1 MSNHSLKVVF
11 LLFICYFLSS
21 SVNGQDDCV
30 PTTGIVTPRF
40 NEVIINYGSTTNAVN
55 TRRASSMIIGEP
67 LVGQSNNTKNTSEFG
82 FYSQFLLPPQSPF
95 VSASQG
101 ELLDRIQITWT
112 SNALGGTST
121 GGFNIYRDGI
131 FLDNVGPNI
140 SSYNDFNVI
149 AGRPYTYTIA
159 GINDFGEGFLG
170 SGLGFMVPNGVVT
183 GQIETP
189 TGNPV
194 VNATVSLDPMQGFA
208 TSFGS
213 QHGAGALQNAS
224 KPFLPNAS
232 SDWTISFW
240 IKTTASAENGS
251 IMQIGPNIGTFIRF
265 VGIQS
270 STGSEGVIFSFENET
285 LDGIFPN
292 ESKNDWHHITLTHKA
307 SGFLTSLFIDGVLA
321 QQKAINIPTISGSL
335 DIGNRFLAGG
345 WNGKMD
351 ELRFYHRALNE
362 VEIEEAMENTVST
375 DTPNLAYY
383 WKMDEELGNK
393 CFDNVNRH
401 PLYLCGA
408 TFDSDKPKVR
418 TAGRS
423 NEDGYYKIEGVSYG
437 TGTTFLATP
446 AKNFYSK
453 RSLQFSSENN
463 DWVKLP
469 SFPLANQS
477 TMELWFNSS
486 NNPNSQSLVS
496 KKFGSD
502 EFKVSVIPS
511 GNAKILQI
519 STNGGTPVQ
528 TTPISNGY
536 NHLALILDDS
546 NLNVYLNGNTV
557 GSGQIDVAAIN
568 DTTYQWILGAS
579 ENGTSSFF
587 DGYIDEIAV
596 YDTLLSMA
604 SIQDHFINTRSVTE
618 SNLTVYF
625 PLDEGSG
632 NFIGS
637 TGSILLPSGQINGPE
652 WSTFAP
658 LQETT
663 PHEFTPKTRQV
674 TLNPSVTSV
683 DQVDFT
689 DRSTI
694 PISGYVRYKNTDC
707 FQPKVEILV
716 NGESFSPKVF
726 TNEEG
731 KFVVDF
737 DPGTT
742 AVLSPKY
749 EDHIYSPSSWEVI
762 NVTTPIAGILFN
774 NTVSRKVTGQVAG
787 GDCRQSIIKDPGLPT
802 GTVCTVKLRTADGCF
817 EQLQTIN
824 NVGTGLDEGDY
835 EFLTLPPFENLIVS
849 IIEHS
854 DPLVKNYFQA
864 LGGSTVDLKAKDT
877 IIDFIYHSEP
887 KIEIVSGLEPYSPS
901 CDVIVMAQFD
911 LETIGIKLKE
921 EYLDGNSCYID
932 SANFRIINELSGGS
946 TDTSLTSSN
955 GILNY
960 KFKVGAPNPSAPHT
974 KTLQIVATTLDGNDT
989 EFTTSAIITGVRA
1002 KQNSF
1007 TSTMPETPFIVLRDP
1022 PGDGSYATIE
1032 KGETFC
1038 RNLSSFAFNSNGA
1051 GINVVTDFAPDV
1063 KISTF
1068 FGVADVEFGG
1078 VAGPDF
1084 TALVTKEKVNER
1096 TTEYCLT
1103 STQKFSTSD
1112 GDLVTGPHGG
1122 DLFIGGALNV
1132 EFGFVDV
1139 VKFDSTLCEA
1149 FDSLAIN
1156 FGAKDFATTF
1166 MYSEYY
1172 IRNTV
1177 LYQLEELKNN
1187 VPPADT
1193 LLYFNSIKNW
1203 NKILNDNATLK
1214 KNAKVVRNISVA
1226 AGAVYESSM
1235 TIDTTVVNYTESS
1248 VNSQEDLK
1256 IVAEFSFNG
1265 VGGGVNLLSE
1275 FQQVSGSGK
1284 GSTNSNEITTSY
1296 VISDND
1302 ELDAFSI
1309 DIAEDPVY
1317 KTPVFKVKAG
1327 QSSCPWEPGTAKRE
1341 GVYLESVDGPFRTDV
1356 PADQPA
1362 VYKFL
1367 LHNTSA
1373 TNETWT
1379 YAFTAGPESNPHS
1392 AKIFCNGAPMNQ
1404 IQWYAIPWGTT
1415 IPVTVTLERGP
1426 VEYDYNDLEIVL
1438 YSACED
1444 QRANDLG
1451 ILPDTAVNLYSA
1463 VYISAN
1469 FIRPCSE
1476 VKINVPEQDWVVF
1489 PDPLTAGNDDIR
1501 RITVSGYD
1509 TTATDF
1515 QLIRLQ
1521 YRRSNGDG
1529 AWINILPQAGTSFE
1543 AYNGNWSGFDDL
1555 PAPKPPKLQPIFTQF
1570 FWNTEG
1576 LADGDYEIRA
1586 VTICTG
1592 DAANRPGASET
1603 IRGRID
1609 REPPKLLGLPQPSDG
1624 VYHVGD
1630 EVSFTF
1636 NQDINCNKLIQADI
1650 FNENNVGLYDAT
1662 TNDLI
1667 DCEISCSGNKIIL
1680 VPNFENRF
1688 FENRIL
1694 RAELHNIEDLT
1705 GNKNV
1710 YQEWEFYVD
1719 RNELA
1724 WLDDT
1729 VQIVKYPDET
1739 KNVKVEIHNRGGY
1752 PVPFKIIAPD
1762 HLNVS
1767 PNQGTLVA
1775 NETEEISFTV
1785 NDNVSI
1791 GNYMDSVV
1799 LVTET
1804 GINPFFMGG
1813 EEVLMVNTRVICRP
1827 PVWVIDPGSFDNSQ
1841 YDFSMNFIVRL
1852 NIEGTLSEDTE
1863 DLVGA
1868 YVNGQLRGV
1877 AKVVFRPGIGYVAFL
1892 TAYSNSVSGET
1903 VDFQIWDASECEL
1916 YANIIE
1922 SFPFNDN
1929 SIIGTLPNPQVLRTS
1944 GQILRKIYLHPGWNW
1959 ISINQDLTNPAIN
1972 SAMSSLTNPAGGTI
1986 KTQSRFSQYSTA
1998 IQQWVGSLNNV
2009 SPQFLYQYNG
2019 LAYDSLSLI
2028 GNQLSA
2034 NTTIPIVPGWNWI
2047 GYLPNIKLPVNDALS
2062 SMTPQDGDI
2071 IKSQMEFAVYNSA
2084 LGWVGSL
2091 EFMSPPNGYLLKSAE
2106 NDVILYP
2113 NINNFGSGGT
2123 ENGLKSIDQGSDRS
2137 YTDLDRKSV
2146 KNRSQ
2151 KWNVD
2156 PSKYEYTMNAIA
2168 IVTKG
2173 NGDNILKEGDEVGVF
2188 VDDEIRG
2195 CGKAIFIPELNA
2207 YMMFITIYANKEG
2220 EKLEFKYLDAS
2231 DSEEF
2236 SLINVKDFKINS
2248 IWGSVDVP
2256 QPLQLGVSTS
2266 TDAEFNSTQSAFVHP
2281 NPFNHTTYINFN
2293 SINSGTGKL
2302 NIVDM
2307 LGIMVA
2313 SYDIE
2318 ITTGRNSIE
2327 WKPDNRFV
2335 PGPYFIRV
2343 ESDDNTIVKK
2353 VFYLK

>member
-1 MSNHSLKVVF
+1 MK
-11 LLFICYFLSS
+11 
-21 SVNGQDDCV
+21 GQDDCV
-30 PTTGIVTPRF
+30 PTTGVITPRF
-40 NEVIINYGSTTNAVN
+40 NEVIFNYGSATSAVN
-55 TRRASSMIIGEP
+55 SRRASSMIIGEP
-67 LVGQSNNTKNTSEFG
+67 LVGQSNNTKNTTEFG

-101 ELLDRIQITWT
+101 ELLDRIQITWA

-121 GGFNIYRDGI
+121 GGYNIYRDGI
-131 FLDNVGPNI
+131 FLANVGPNI

-149 AGRPYTYTIA
+149 AGKPYTYTIA

-183 GQIETP
+183 GQIETLN
-189 TGNPV
+189 GNPV

-208 TSFGS
+208 TNFGS
-213 QHGAGALQNAS
+213 QQGAGALQNAS
-224 KPFLPNAS
+224 KPFLPNDS

-240 IKTTASAENGS
+240 IKTTFSTENGS
-251 IMQIGPNIGTFIRF
+251 IMQIGPNIGAFVRF
-265 VGIQS
+265 VGMES
-270 STGSEGVIFSFENET
+270 ASGAEGVIFSFENET
-285 LDGIFPN
+285 LDGLFPN
-292 ESKNDWHHITLTHKA
+292 QSKNEWHHVTLTHKA

-335 DIGNRFLAGG
+335 DIGNRFLSGG

-362 VEIEEAMENTVST
+362 VEIEEAMLNTVST

-408 TFDSDKPKVR
+408 TFDTDKPKVR

-423 NEDGYYKIEGVSYG
+423 NEVGYYKIEGVSYG

-446 AKNFYSK
+446 SKNFYSK

-463 DWVKLP
+463 DWVRLP
-469 SFPLANQS
+469 TFPIANQS

-486 NNPNSQSLVS
+486 NNPNSQTLVS

-502 EFKVSVIPS
+502 IFNVSIIPN

-519 STNGGTPVQ
+519 STNGGAPIQ
-528 TTPISNGY
+528 TTQISNGY
-536 NHLALILDDS
+536 NHLALKLDNN
-546 NLNVYLNGNTV
+546 NLNVYLNGNAA
-557 GSGQIDVAAIN
+557 GSGQIDIAAIN

-579 ENGTSSFF
+579 ENGLSSFF
-587 DGYIDEIAV
+587 DGYIDEVAV
-596 YDTLLSMA
+596 YDTLLSAA
-604 SIQDHFINTRSVTE
+604 SIQDHVLNARSIAE
-618 SNLTVYF
+618 AKLTVYF

-632 NFIGS
+632 DFVGS
-637 TGSILLPSGQINGPE
+637 TGSILLSSGFINGPE

-663 PHEFTPKTRQV
+663 PHEFTPRTRQV

-694 PISGYVRYKNTDC
+694 PVTGYVRFQNTDC
-707 FQPKVEILV
+707 FQPMVEILV
-716 NGESFSPKVF
+716 NGKSFIPQIF
-726 TNEEG
+726 TDEEG
-731 KFVVDF
+731 KFEISF

-742 AVLSPKY
+742 AILTPVYKGHTFLPAQWQVL
-749 EDHIYSPSSWEVI
+749 
-762 NVTTPIAGILFN
+762 NVTTPIAGLLFN
-774 NTVSRKVTGQVAG
+774 NTVKRKVSGLVAG
-787 GDCRQSIIKDPGLPT
+787 GDCKFPIIKDPGLPT
-802 GTVCTVKLRTADGCF
+802 GTVCTVKIRTADGCF
-817 EQLQTIN
+817 ENIQTIN
-824 NVGTGLDEGDY
+824 NVNTGLDNGDFQ
-835 EFLTLPPFENLIVS
+835 FLDLPPFENITVAVT
-849 IIEHS
+849 EHS
-854 DPLVKNYFQA
+854 DPAIKNAFQA
-864 LGGSTVDLKAKDT
+864 QGGYSLNISLKDT
-877 IIDFIYHSEP
+877 IVDFIYHSEP
-887 KIEIVSGLEPYSPS
+887 VIEIVSGLEPFSPT
-901 CDVIVMAQFD
+901 CDVVVKDQGDIVIM
-911 LETIGIKLKE
+911 GIKLKE
-921 EYLDGNSCYID
+921 AYLDGNSCYID
-932 SANFRIINELSGGS
+932 SANFRIINEIAGGEIA
-946 TDTSLTSSN
+946 DTTSSN

-960 KFKVGAPNPSAPHT
+960 SYKVGLPNPSAPHT
-974 KTLQIVATTLDGNDT
+974 KALQIVATTLEGNRTD
-989 EFTTSAIITGVRA
+989 FFTSAIVTGIRA

-1007 TSTMPETPFIVLRDP
+1007 TTTMPETPFIVLRDP
-1022 PGDGSYATIE
+1022 PGDGSYAYLE
-1032 KGETFC
+1032 KGEQVC
-1038 RNLSSFAFNSNGA
+1038 NSLSMKAEDSKGFG
-1051 GINVVTDFAPDV
+1051 VQVTTDLTPDWDYN
-1063 KISTF
+1063 TF
-1068 FGVADVEFGG
+1068 FGFSDVEF
-1078 VAGPDF
+1078 VSQVGPEL
-1084 TALVTKEKVNER
+1084 TAVLTKSKS
-1096 TTEYCLT
+1096 TENAIEFCLT
-1103 STQKFSTSD
+1103 TSETFSTSEN
-1112 GDLVTGPHGG
+1112 DLVVGSHGG
-1122 DLFIGGALNV
+1122 DLFVGAAMNL
-1132 EFGFVDV
+1132 EFGFVDIIE
-1139 VKFDSTLCEA
+1139 FDTLICEGK
-1149 FDSLAIN
+1149 DSSAIN
-1156 FGAKDFATTF
+1156 FGVPEFATTF
-1166 MYSEYY
+1166 MYTEYY
-1172 IRNTV
+1172 IKNTV
-1177 LYQLEELKNN
+1177 LFNLKKKKKNATL
-1187 VPPADT
+1187 PADT
-1193 LLYFNSIKNW
+1193 LKFHNSIQNW
-1203 NKILNDNATLK
+1203 NNILKRNDSLK
-1214 KNAKVVRNISVA
+1214 ANAKIQRNISFA
-1226 AGAVYESSM
+1226 AGVNYEFSE
-1235 TIDTTVVNYTESS
+1235 TIDTTNTSITENSS
-1248 VNSQEDLK
+1248 INNEDLHE
-1256 IVAEFSFNG
+1256 INTFYFNG
-1265 VGGGVNLLSE
+1265 VGGGISLITE
-1275 FQQVSGSGK
+1275 FSQFKSNITDK
-1284 GSTNSNEITTSY
+1284 TIANSVTTGY
-1296 VISDND
+1296 MLSDND
-1302 ELDAFSI
+1302 ELDAFSV
-1309 DIAEDPVY
+1309 DVAYDPVY
-1317 KTPVFKVKAG
+1317 KTPVFRIKSG

-1341 GVYLESVDGPFRTDV
+1341 GVYLESIDGPVRTDV
-1356 PADQPA
+1356 PADKPA

-1379 YAFTAGPESNPHS
+1379 YAFTAGPESNPHG

-1415 IPVTVTLERGP
+1415 VPVTVELERGP
-1426 VEYDYNDLEIVL
+1426 IEYDYNDLEIVL

-1509 TTATDF
+1509 TTSTDF

-1529 AWINILPQAGTSFE
+1529 AWINILPQAGTSHE

-1555 PAPKPPKLQPIFTQF
+1555 PMPKPQKLQPIFTQF

-1680 VPNFENRF
+1680 VPNFDNRF

-1710 YQEWEFYVD
+1710 YQKWEFYVD

-1729 VQIVKYPDET
+1729 AQIVKYPDES
-1739 KNVKVEIHNRGGY
+1739 KNIKVEIHNRGGY
-1752 PVPFKIIAPD
+1752 PVPYKIIAPD
-1762 HLNVS
+1762 YLNVS

-1785 NDNVSI
+1785 DDNVSI

-1799 LVTET
+1799 LITET
-1804 GINPFFMGG
+1804 GVNPFFMGG

-1827 PVWVIDPGSFDNSQ
+1827 PVWVIDPESFDNSQ
-1841 YDFSMNFIVRL
+1841 YDFSMNFIIKL
-1852 NIEGTLSEDTE
+1852 NIEGTLSVDTE

-1877 AKVVFRPGIGYVAFL
+1877 AKIVFKPGIGHVAFL
-1892 TAYSNSVSGET
+1892 TAYSYIVNGET
-1903 VDFQIWDASECEL
+1903 IDFQIWDASECEL
-1916 YANIIE
+1916 YANILE
-1922 SFPFNDN
+1922 SFTFNDN
-1929 SIIGTLPNPQVLRTS
+1929 SIIGTLTNPQILHTS

-1959 ISINQDLTNPAIN
+1959 ISFNQDLTNNSVN
-1972 SAMSSLTNPAGGTI
+1972 SAMGSLTNPAGGTI
-1986 KTQSRFSQYSTA
+1986 KTQSKFSQYSTA
-1998 IQQWVGSLNNV
+1998 IQQWVGSLVNV

-2028 GNQLSA
+2028 GTQLPS

-2047 GYLPNIKLPVNDALS
+2047 GYLPNIKLPVNVALS

-2071 IKSQMEFAVYNSA
+2071 IKSQLEFAVFNSA

-2113 NINNFGSGGT
+2113 NINNFGNGYT
-2123 ENGLKSIDQGSDRS
+2123 DNGLKSTDNGSDRA
-2137 YTDLDRKSV
+2137 YTDIDRKPV
-2146 KNRSQ
+2146 QNRSK

-2156 PSKYEYTMNAIA
+2156 PSKYEYTMNVVA
-2168 IVTKG
+2168 IVTKE
-2173 NGDNILKEGDEVGVF
+2173 NGDNVLKEGDEVGVF
-2188 VDDEIRG
+2188 VDGEIRG
-2195 CGKAIFIPELNA
+2195 CGNAILIPDLNA

-2231 DSEEF
+2231 ENEEF
-2236 SLINVKDFKINS
+2236 SLTNVKDFKINS
-2248 IWGSVDVP
+2248 IWGSVDMP
-2256 QPLQLGVSTS
+2256 QPLQLGVLSSTN
-2266 TDAEFNSTQSAFVHP
+2266 AETYSTQNAFVHP
-2281 NPFNHTTYINFN
+2281 NPFNNSTYINFN
-2293 SINSGTGKL
+2293 SLNSGIGKL
-2302 NIVDM
+2302 NVVDM
-2307 LGIMVA
+2307 LGIIVA

-2318 ITTGRNSIE
+2318 ISSGRNSIE

-2335 PGPYFIRV
+2335 PGPYFVRI
-2343 ESDDNTIVKK
+2343 ESDDSPIVKK